1 LICLHDDL
9 DLELGLVKVKES
21 GSASGHNGLKS
32 IISSCKSHH
41 FDRIKIGI
49 GRPNDVSKV
58 AQYVLQPFDEK
69 ETVIFENHSMPKIMQ
84 ILVNRLKLR
93 ERMTDLPK

>member
-1 LICLHDDL
+1 
-9 DLELGLVKVKES
+9 VAKVKES

-58 AQYVLQPFDEK
+58 AQYVLHPFNEK
-69 ETVIFENHSMPKIMQ
+69 ENAIFENDSMPKILK
-84 ILVNRLKLR
+84 ILVDRLKLR
-93 ERMTDLPK
+93 ERMTELPK